1 MNDRPPAF
9 DTTIIGAGH
18 MGQALRQGWCFSGV
32 SVGFVRMCGRSD
44 VLAER
49 SRPRGKE
56 SRLYVLAVKPEDVP
70 TATKQY
76 ARALKPGDWLI
87 SVAAGAAPDPEQLPD
102 GVHIGRAMPNVA
114 VEVGCGLV
122 GFATAAPEG
131 EKNKSVSHL
140 EGLGQFIELQDD
152 QFDAF
157 TVFAGCGP
165 AYLAAFSA
173 TLRDMAVESG
183 IVVDERALQTLLAGV
198 LQHSEVLGLAMR
210 DYAESIAVPGS
221 VTRSGMAAFDEND
234 HLKLLT
240 RECYDRAMNHCRQ
253 LSAHSTQVPE

>member
-1 MNDRPPAF
+1 MNDRQPEF

-18 MGQALRQGWCFSGV
+18 MGQALRQGWCLSGI
-32 SVGFVRMCGRSD
+32 SDGFVRTCGRSD

-49 SRPRGKE
+49 SRPRGKK

-76 ARALKPGDWLI
+76 ARALKPGDWFI
-87 SVAAGAAPDPEQLPD
+87 SVAAGAAPDRELLPE

-114 VEVGCGLV
+114 VEVGHGLV
-122 GFATAAPEG
+122 GLTTAAPEG
-131 EKNKSVSHL
+131 EKSKLASHL
-140 EGLGQFIELQDD
+140 ERLGRVIELEDD

-173 TLRDMAVESG
+173 TFRDMAAESG
-183 IVVDERALQTLLAGV
+183 ILVDERALQTLLAGV
-198 LQHSEVLGLAMR
+198 AQHSEVLGLAMR

-240 RECYDRAMNHCRQ
+240 RECYDRAMSRCRQ
-253 LSAHSTQVPE
+253 LSAHST